1 MPPDT
6 ILIAD
11 DHPLFREGVRSIC
24 ENLGNFQV
32 IGEARNGHEAVSM
45 AKDLKP
51 DIILMDINM
60 PKLDGVQA
68 TRQIIKNNPLSRV
81 VMLTIFDE
89 DNYLFDAIKAGARG
103 YILKDTSSEKF
114 LAGIRAV
121 LDGEITL
128 PKTMALKVF
137 DEFRLISQGPRNP
150 EDTNRLTPGEMD
162 VLQGIAQGMENRN
175 IALSLGISEK
185 TVSNRLSEIF
195 SKLRVSNRTQAA
207 LLAIRRGWASLYPDP
222 GT

>member
-11 DHPLFREGVRSIC
+11 DHTLFREGVRSIC

-45 AKDLKP
+45 AKDLGP
-51 DIILMDINM
+51 DIILMDMNM
-60 PKLDGVQA
+60 PELDGVQA
-68 TRQIIKNNPLSRV
+68 TRQIIKNNPLTKV
-81 VMLTIFDE
+81 IILTIFDE

-103 YILKDTSSEKF
+103 YILKDTNSEKF

-150 EDTNRLTPGEMD
+150 KDTNRLTTGEMD

-207 LLAIRRGWASLYPDP
+207 LLAIRRGWASLYPEP

>member
-11 DHPLFREGVRSIC
+11 DHTLFREGVRSIC